1 MDTESFIV
9 YIKTDDIYIDIAEYV
24 ETRFDTSNF
33 ELDRLLPKG
42 KNKKVIRLMEDKL
55 GAKIMTKYVGLR
67 AKIYIYLIDDSSG
80 DKKGKAKKKYVI
92 KKKTYKNCL
101 EVTQLEFKNNL
112 IIIKKNQ
119 QKIKLTLIVLQNSQK
134 IIT

>member
-80 DKKGKAKKKYVI
+80 DKKGKAKKKVCH

-112 IIIKKNQ
+112 IIIKK
-119 QKIKLTLIVLQNSQK
+119 KISKK
-134 IIT
+134 

>member
-92 KKKTYKNCL
+92 KKKLIKTVQKL
-101 EVTQLEFKNNL
+101 LNL
-112 IIIKKNQ
+112 NLK
-119 QKIKLTLIVLQNSQK
+119 T
-134 IIT
+134 T